1 MSSARCTCIAIGPGK
16 VKRTTANCS
25 TFYRSIGPWLHEG
38 KAHARRKKEKG
49 PGGFSHQGPS
59 SRRSPTFPQSSII
72 GRRVLTSEFGMGSG
86 ISPCV
91 NSPTNP
97 SGRFHARTAFV
108 ETGWLPDESG
118 GQAPPRLRAV
128 EMLQMPVGG
137 AGVLQ
142 QPAPP
147 EFWGHAPGTDHRAGF
162 PARVTEPGR
171 HGQAI
176 DRSYRFAERISP
188 LTRAA
193 DQPRGLRGVFRLATW
208 NVYLEVGFSLR
219 CFQRL
224 SLPHLATQLWTERS
238 NWHTRGASFP
248 ILSY

>member
-1 MSSARCTCIAIGPGK
+1 MVAGRIRGASTSALSRVENASDACGRRRCLA
-16 VKRTTANCS
+16 TTG
-25 TFYRSIGPWLHEG
+25 TTRFLGVML
-38 KAHARRKKEKG
+38 
-49 PGGFSHQGPS
+49 
-59 SRRSPTFPQSSII
+59 RSP
-72 GRRVLTSEFGMGSG
+72 V
-86 ISPCV
+86 
-91 NSPTNP
+91 
-97 SGRFHARTAFV
+97 TAQ
-108 ETGWLPDESG
+108 DS
-118 GQAPPRLRAV
+118 
-128 EMLQMPVGG
+128 
-137 AGVLQ
+137 
-142 QPAPP
+142 
-147 EFWGHAPGTDHRAGF
+147 

>member
-1 MSSARCTCIAIGPGK
+1 MHAHRQRPRKGQRRYLSNSRDCIGPCDHGCTRK
-16 VKRTTANCS
+16 WRAERT
-25 TFYRSIGPWLHEG
+25 
-38 KAHARRKKEKG
+38 KKEKG
-49 PGGFSHQGPS
+49 PGGFTHQGPS

-91 NSPTNP
+91 SSPTNP
-97 SGRFHARTAFV
+97 SGRFHARTALLSS
-108 ETGWLPDESG
+108 GWLPDESG
-118 GQAPPRLRAV
+118 SASTAALARGRDASDACGRRRCLHNNRHHP
-128 EMLQMPVGG
+128 
-137 AGVLQ
+137 
-142 QPAPP
+142 
-147 EFWGHAPGTDHRAGF
+147 FWGVMLPGTGHRRF
-162 PARVTEPGR
+162 PWRVTEPGR

>member
-1 MSSARCTCIAIGPGK
+1 M
-16 VKRTTANCS
+16 V
-25 TFYRSIGPWLHEG
+25 
-38 KAHARRKKEKG
+38 
-49 PGGFSHQGPS
+49 SHQGPS

-72 GRRVLTSEFGMGSG
+72 GRKVLTSEFGMGSG

-97 SGRFHARTAFV
+97 CGGFRPRTGLRHDGCRLTGRASIATLARHRDAFRCVWAAPATTAG
-108 ETGWLPDESG
+108 TTRILGSCSMD
-118 GQAPPRLRAV
+118 
-128 EMLQMPVGG
+128 PVH
-137 AGVLQ
+137 
-142 QPAPP
+142 
-147 EFWGHAPGTDHRAGF
+147 WPGC
-162 PARVTEPGR
+162 PSQVTESGR

-208 NVYLEVGFSLR
+208 NAYLEVGFSLR

-224 SLPHLATQLWTERS
+224 SLPYLATQLWTERS
-238 NWHTRGASFP
+238 NWHTRGTSFP

>member
-1 MSSARCTCIAIGPGK
+1 MVA
-16 VKRTTANCS
+16 
-25 TFYRSIGPWLHEG
+25 
-38 KAHARRKKEKG
+38 
-49 PGGFSHQGPS
+49 
-59 SRRSPTFPQSSII
+59 
-72 GRRVLTSEFGMGSG
+72 GRIR
-86 ISPCV
+86 
-91 NSPTNP
+91 
-97 SGRFHARTAFV
+97 
-108 ETGWLPDESG
+108 
-118 GQAPPRLRAV
+118 GQAPLRLRAF
-128 EMLQMPVGG
+128 EMLQMRVGG
-137 AGVLQ
+137 AGVFR

-147 EFWGHAPGTDHRAGF
+147 VFWGSCSWIRSPARNPG
-162 PARVTEPGR
+162 RVTESGR